1 MDFYLAARNYEYL
14 ASLIGTGSGAT
25 LQTMILAGKP
35 NQQIA
40 NAFGCDVRHLAWALA
55 QPAPTPLA
63 PLNWIKVNTGPC
75 PYPGPFFG
83 VAPIAYP
90 GPGPVGF
97 TYGPPVSARD
107 GTTGGDFS

>member
-1 MDFYLAARNYEYL
+1 MYLTPRNYEYF
-14 ASLIGTGSGAT
+14 ASLIGTGSGAQLHAMT
-25 LQTMILAGKP
+25 LAGKS

-40 NAFGCDVRHLAWALA
+40 DAMGCDVRHLVWALA
-55 QPAPTPLA
+55 QPAPVPLK
-63 PLNWIKVNTGPC
+63 PLNWLQANTGPC

-83 VAPIAYP
+83 VAPIAYS
-90 GPGPVGF
+90 GPAPVGF